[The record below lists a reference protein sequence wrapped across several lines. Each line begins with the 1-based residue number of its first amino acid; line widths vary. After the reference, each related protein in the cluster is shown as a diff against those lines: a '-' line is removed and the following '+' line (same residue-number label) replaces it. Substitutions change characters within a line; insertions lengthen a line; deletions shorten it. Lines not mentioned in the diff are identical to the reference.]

1 ISQRV
6 SVRVRISWPPRPS
19 DDSVCRRVGM
29 AADYRPEP
37 KWAESGSVVRVL
49 AGLPAPA
56 AAGPAAPAAATAQAP
71 AAASA
76 AAAPVAAAPGYG
88 SFGFLDLDGA
98 AVEVGAVEAAD
109 GLLGFLRRR
118 HFDEAEAARAT
129 GVPVGH
135 DACGLDAADCRECLA
150 QTLV

>member
-1 ISQRV
+1 LGRA
-6 SVRVRISWPPRPS
+6 PPARA
-19 DDSVCRRVGM
+19 R
-29 AADYRPEP
+29 
-37 KWAESGSVVRVL
+37 
-49 AGLPAPA
+49 
-56 AAGPAAPAAATAQAP
+56 AGPAAPAAAATAEAT

-76 AAAPVAAAPGYG
+76 AAAPVTAAPGSG

-135 DACGLDAADCRECLA
+135 DACGLDGADRRECLA

>member
-1 ISQRV
+1 RAGRGGATGGV
-6 SVRVRISWPPRPS
+6 GGGVGAAPPP
-19 DDSVCRRVGM
+19 
-29 AADYRPEP
+29 P
-37 KWAESGSVVRVL
+37 
-49 AGLPAPA
+49 PA
-56 AAGPAAPAAATAQAP
+56 APPAAPAAA
-71 AAASA
+71 AAAEARAAATA
-76 AAAPVAAAPGYG
+76 AAAPVTAAPGSG

-118 HFDEAEAARAT
+118 HFDEAEAPRAT

-135 DACGLDAADCRECLA
+135 DACGLDAADRRECLA